1 MLQLVSK
8 SERSDIDC
16 QQERNRVRRFQL
28 ANLLRSTEEILIHAQ
43 NGNWEFVEELEKAR
57 KSDLLACFSE
67 NYIEES
73 PRIAEALA
81 SLIYMNEEIMALV
94 VQAKNET
101 MVASQSHNHGKNAMK
116 SYLLNH
122 GSGA

>member
-1 MLQLVSK
+1 MLQLVGK
-8 SERSDIDC
+8 SERPEGDS
-16 QQERNRVRRFQL
+16 QQERNRIRRFQL
-28 ANLLRSTEEILIHAQ
+28 ANLLRSTEEILNHAQ

-57 KSDLLACFSE
+57 KNDLLACFSE
-67 NYIEES
+67 NYIDES

-94 VQAKNET
+94 VHAKNET

-116 SYLLNH
+116 SYLSNY
-122 GSGA
+122 GCGA